1 MRKGNDQY
9 DQQRQRQNQVRIYC
23 SIKGTDRLSRWIFI
37 RYKRNRLAQLLLK
50 GYEEHRGDF
59 PSRYSGSLVSDRQGK
74 AVAYA
79 LFHLEPR
86 GRLFVVPGDDVY
98 EGMVVGEYNKWVIW
112 MSIPVKRKTYQ
123 SEGFWKRWKYYFKTC
138 PSSYTWAGDQFHCR
152 RWVCR
157 DHTKIYQNTK
167 GDSFCYRQA

>member
-1 MRKGNDQY
+1 MKHLWDSYRESVYEKGKMINMI
-9 DQQRQRQNQVRIYC
+9 NKGSGRIRLEFTVPSRGLIGYRDEFL
-23 SIKGTDRLSRWIFI
+23 SDTKGTG
-37 RYKRNRLAQLLLK
+37 LLNSYLK

-123 SEGFWKRWKYYFKTC
+123 SEGFWKR
-138 PSSYTWAGDQFHCR
+138 
-152 RWVCR
+152 
-157 DHTKIYQNTK
+157 
-167 GDSFCYRQA
+167 